1 MPHNGPH
8 AVGTTVRWWASP
20 LPLLGPGVVLAL
32 VLGTLACGRVAR
44 WLGVRR
50 PVAWVLLVSAGVILA
65 ATMTPLSAGLG
76 ADLAHPGSCD
86 LSRIGLA
93 PIEDLRLHSDVLG
106 NIVMFFPLGF
116 AIALVP
122 RSRRKAALLGAAF
135 AFPFLIEATQLVAVS
150 LNRACES
157 ADVVDNLTGLVL
169 GLAAGAV
176 VALLVPALSRG
187 AKAGDA
193 GASGP

>member
-8 AVGTTVRWWASP
+8 AVDTTVRWWASP
-20 LPLLGPGVVLAL
+20 LPLLGPGVVVAF
-32 VLGTLACGRVAR
+32 VLSTLASGRVSR

-50 PVAWVLLVSAGVILA
+50 PVAWVLLMSVGVILA
-65 ATMTPLSAGLG
+65 ATLTPLREGLG

-86 LSRIGLA
+86 LSRMWLPSWDQVDRRG
-93 PIEDLRLHSDVLG
+93 SDVLG

-176 VALLVPALSRG
+176 VACSCRR
-187 AKAGDA
+187 
-193 GASGP
+193 